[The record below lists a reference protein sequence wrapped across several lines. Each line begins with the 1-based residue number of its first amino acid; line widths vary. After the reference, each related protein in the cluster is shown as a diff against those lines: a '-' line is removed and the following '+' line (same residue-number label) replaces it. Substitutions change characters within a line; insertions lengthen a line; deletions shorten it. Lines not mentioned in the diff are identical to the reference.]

1 MKKFHTH
8 HPLRSESCICT
19 GKNLPMQKSEFA
31 CQERADLHAS
41 KKGCIFAP
49 RLQSEGMVI
58 SQLWGRSF
66 PTSAQ
71 KGMFHRTK

>member
-8 HPLRSESCICT
+8 HLLRSESCIRT

-49 RLQSEGMVI
+49 SLQSEGMVI
-58 SQLWGRSF
+58 SQLWGAKF
-66 PTSAQ
+66 PRVGA
-71 KGMFHRTK
+71 KGNVPQN